1 MLLGQMVMAYFGVM
15 CASLRLTSKKLGSM
29 SLPNTGLPK
38 ATLTIVGPQ
47 PLSVPGVVPVRPRL
61 QPKPSLPSRIAVIGN
76 YLPRQ
81 CGIATFTTDLCSAIA
96 AEFGTARLLALPV
109 NDIEQGYDYPAR
121 VRWSLAQNEV
131 ASYEEAARFLNFN
144 NIDMV
149 CLQHEYGIFGGPAGS
164 HILHLLRGLKMPV
177 VTTLHTVLREP
188 NPDQLMVMEQI
199 AELSDRLIVMSQ
211 LSSQFLQEIFKV
223 PGSKIDMVPHGVPD
237 LPFMDPNF
245 YKDRF
250 GVEGKAVLLT
260 FGLLSPNK
268 GIENVIEAMP
278 QILSKHKNVV
288 YIVAGATHP
297 HILRREGDKYREH
310 LQELAKERGVE
321 SSVLFHNRF
330 VSPEEMVEFIGAA
343 DIYIT
348 PYRHE
353 AQVVSGTLA
362 YALGAGKAIISTPY
376 WHAIEL
382 LDDRRGA
389 LVPFQN
395 PGAIAQKSIE
405 LLDTPALR
413 HSMRKRGYLFARDMV
428 WKRVAQGYM
437 ESFSRVRSD
446 RLQTPRVQFSARVAP
461 KSVKLLPVLR
471 LNHLHR
477 LTDDVGMFQHSIFS
491 IPNYGEGYTT
501 DDNARALV
509 FTASLARTMS
519 DKLGDRKSTASA
531 SSLEASSRYLSF
543 LEHAFNPE
551 NGRFK
556 NFLAFDRRWNEMEGS
571 EDCHGRA
578 LWALGTVLGRSIDEG
593 LRSAAGRL
601 FEFSLPA
608 VLEFRSPRAWA
619 YALIGIQEYLN
630 SYPGDRDAQKIRSV
644 LSRRLLEMYEAVRSP
659 EWHWFEDVLAY
670 GNARLPQAML
680 LVGAACS
687 DDRMISVGLE
697 ALDWL
702 LTQQRCETNGHFV
715 PIGSQGFYRR
725 GYEKARFDQQPIEA
739 AGAVSACL
747 QAYRATEDSRW
758 RDEAW
763 SAFNWFLGSNDLQLP
778 LYDPV
783 TGGCRDGLHPD
794 RANENQGA
802 ESTLSLLMAL
812 LEMRSLE
819 KSEQKEIAS

>member
-1 MLLGQMVMAYFGVM
+1 MLPERVLEV
-15 CASLRLTSKKLGSM
+15 
-29 SLPNTGLPK
+29 
-38 ATLTIVGPQ
+38 VGPRA
-47 PLSVPGVVPVRPRL
+47 VVRDGISGARARP
-61 QPKPSLPSRIAVIGN
+61 QSKPSLPSRIAVIGN
-76 YLPRQ
+76 YLPRH
-81 CGIATFTTDLCSAIA
+81 CGIATFTTDLCEAISA
-96 AEFGTARLLALPV
+96 EYGTARLLALPV
-109 NDIEQGYDYPAR
+109 NDTDERYDYPAR
-121 VRWSLAQNEV
+121 VRWSLAQDDVE
-131 ASYEEAARFLNFN
+131 SYQKAAEFLNFN

-188 NPDQLMVMEQI
+188 DAGQLRVMEEI

-237 LPFMDPNF
+237 LPFLDPNF

-268 GIENVIEAMP
+268 GIENVIQALP
-278 QILSKHKNVV
+278 QILSKHKNVA

-297 HILRREGDKYREH
+297 HILRREGDKYRAS
-310 LQELAKERGVE
+310 LQDLAKQVGVE
-321 SSVLFHNRF
+321 SNVIFHNHF
-330 VSPEEMVEFIGAA
+330 VTPEEMVEFIGAA

-348 PYRHE
+348 PYNHE

-395 PGAIAQKSIE
+395 PDAIAQKTIE
-405 LLDTPALR
+405 LLDTPAIR
-413 HSMRKRGYLFARDMV
+413 HAMRKRAYLFAREMI

-437 ESFSRVRSD
+437 ASFARVRSD
-446 RLQTPRVQFSARVAP
+446 RMESPQVQFSARMIH
-461 KSVKLLPVLR
+461 KSLDQLPELK
-471 LNHLHR
+471 LNHLNR
-477 LTDDVGMFQHSIFS
+477 LTDDTGMLQHAIFT
-491 IPNYGEGYTT
+491 IPNRGEGYTT
-501 DDNARALV
+501 DDNARALILTV
-509 FTASLARTMS
+509 QLDQQGRERIGKA
-519 DKLGDRKSTASA
+519 GSTTPDLVAPDL
-531 SSLEASSRYLSF
+531 SSLYLSF
-543 LEHAFNPE
+543 LEHAFNPAK
-551 NGRFK
+551 GRFR
-556 NFLAFDRRWNEMEGS
+556 NFLGYDRRWNEAEGS

-578 LWALGTVLGRSIDEG
+578 LWGLGTVLGRSKDQG

-601 FEFSLPA
+601 FEFSFPA
-608 VLEFRSPRAWA
+608 VMEFRSPRAWA
-619 YALIGIQEYLN
+619 YTLLGIQEYLG
-630 SYPGDRDAQKIRSV
+630 SYPGDRDAQKVRSV
-644 LSRRLLEMYEAVRSP
+644 LAGRLLAMYESIRTTD
-659 EWHWFEDVLAY
+659 WKWFENILAY

-687 DDRMISVGLE
+687 DDRMISAGLE

-702 LTQQRCETNGHFV
+702 SQTQRCEAKGHFV
-715 PIGSQGFYRR
+715 PIGSQGFYRQ
-725 GYEKARFDQQPIEA
+725 GGEKARFDQQPIEA
-739 AGAVSACL
+739 AGAVSASL
-747 QAYRATEDSRW
+747 QAFRVTGDNRW
-758 RDEAW
+758 LGEAW
-763 SAFNWFLGSNDLQLP
+763 SAFNWFLGDNDLQLP
-778 LYDPV
+778 LCDSV

-802 ESTLSLLMAL
+802 ESTLSFLMAL
-812 LEMRSLE
+812 LEMRSLQE
-819 KSEQKEIAS
+819 SEQMEIPL

>member
-1 MLLGQMVMAYFGVM
+1 
-15 CASLRLTSKKLGSM
+15 M
-29 SLPNTGLPK
+29 SLPNTVLPNAHLK
-38 ATLTIVGPQ
+38 VVGPR
-47 PLSVPGVVPVRPRL
+47 PVMRDEAAAARRRV
-61 QPKPSLPSRIAVIGN
+61 QWKPSLPSRIAVIGN
-76 YLPRQ
+76 YLPRH

-96 AEFGTARLLALPV
+96 AECGTARLLALPV
-109 NDIEQGYDYPAR
+109 NDTEEGYDYPSR
-121 VRWSLAQNEV
+121 VRWSLAQDDV
-131 ASYEEAARFLNFN
+131 KSYQEAAEFLNFN

-188 NPDQLMVMEQI
+188 DPNQLMVMEEI
-199 AELSDRLIVMSQ
+199 AELSDLLIVMSQ

-237 LPFMDPNF
+237 LPFLDPNF

-268 GIENVIEAMP
+268 GIENVIQALP
-278 QILSKHKNVV
+278 QILSKHKNVA

-297 HILRREGDKYREH
+297 HILRREGDKYRAS
-310 LQELAKERGVE
+310 LQALAKKIGVE
-321 SSVLFHNRF
+321 SQVIFHNRF

-395 PGAIAQKSIE
+395 PGAIAQKTIE
-405 LLDTPALR
+405 LLDTPATR
-413 HSMRKRGYLFARDMV
+413 HAMRKRAYLFARDMV

-437 ESFSRVRSD
+437 ESFARVRSD
-446 RLQTPRVQFSARVAP
+446 RMESPKVQFSARMTHKFLDQLP
-461 KSVKLLPVLR
+461 KLK
-471 LNHLHR
+471 LNHFNQM
-477 LTDDVGMFQHSIFS
+477 TDDTGMLQHAIFT
-491 IPNYGEGYTT
+491 IPNRREGYTT
-501 DDNARALV
+501 DDNARALI
-509 FTASLARTMS
+509 LAVL
-519 DKLGDRKSTASA
+519 LGQVEKHQCGKVNPSMETSA
-531 SSLEASSRYLSF
+531 LCYSAF
-543 LEHAFNPE
+543 LEHAFNPVK
-551 NGRFK
+551 GRFK
-556 NFLAFDRRWNEMEGS
+556 NFLRYDRRWNEPVGS

-578 LWALGTVLGRSIDEG
+578 LWAVGTVLGRSQDQG
-593 LRSAAGRL
+593 LRGAAGRL

-608 VLEFRSPRAWA
+608 SVEFGSPRAWA
-619 YALIGIQEYLN
+619 YTLLGIQEYLT
-630 SYPGDRDAQKIRSV
+630 SYPGDRDAQKVRSA
-644 LSRRLLEMYEAVRSP
+644 LSRRLLEMYESIRRP
-659 EWHWFEDVLAY
+659 DWKWFENVLAY
-670 GNARLPQAML
+670 GNARLPQALL
-680 LVGAACS
+680 LVGSACS
-687 DDRMISVGLE
+687 DDRMISAGLE
-697 ALDWL
+697 SLDWL
-702 LTQQRCETNGHFV
+702 SQTQHCDINRHFV
-715 PIGSQGFYRR
+715 PIGSQGFYRQD
-725 GYEKARFDQQPIEA
+725 GKKARFDQQPLEA

-747 QAYRATEDSRW
+747 QAYRVTADSRW
-758 RDEAW
+758 RNEAW
-763 SAFNWFLGSNDLQLP
+763 SAFNWFLGDNDLQLP
-778 LYDPV
+778 LYDSV

-802 ESTLSLLMAL
+802 ESTLSFLMAL
-812 LEMRSLE
+812 LEMQSLQA
-819 KSEQKEIAS
+819 SEQKEILS